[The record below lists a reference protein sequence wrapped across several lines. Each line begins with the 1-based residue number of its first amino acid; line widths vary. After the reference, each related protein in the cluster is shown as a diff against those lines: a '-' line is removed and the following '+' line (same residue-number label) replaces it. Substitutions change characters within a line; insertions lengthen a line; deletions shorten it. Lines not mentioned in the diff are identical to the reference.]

1 MGSGFRIICR
11 IMQISESVIRHGSPR
26 NCMHNLNYCS
36 ENPNPKKKLTVNPNH
51 YSKCLTLISI
61 FSA

>member
-1 MGSGFRIICR
+1 
-11 IMQISESVIRHGSPR
+11 MQISESVIRHGSPR

-61 FSA
+61 VSA